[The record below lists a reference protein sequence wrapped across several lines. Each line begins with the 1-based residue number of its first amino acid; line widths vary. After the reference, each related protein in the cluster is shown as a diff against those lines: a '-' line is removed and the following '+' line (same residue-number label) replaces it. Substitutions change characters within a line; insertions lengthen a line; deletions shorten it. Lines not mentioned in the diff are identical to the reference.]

1 MTTPHETFAIR
12 FPDADLDDLAR
23 RLDATRLP
31 DPIPGVGWDYGLDT
45 EYLRELVDH
54 WRHRFDWRS
63 VEAGLNGWEHAFA
76 DVDGQRVHYL
86 HARSPH
92 PGAFPLVM
100 THGWPGSVLE
110 FAKVIGPLTDPVAH
124 GGDARDAFHVVA
136 PSIPGYGLSP
146 APARPGF
153 DIREVGR
160 TVAGLMHELGYARYG
175 AQGGDWGSAASSWA
189 AILDPVHCAGIHL
202 NLVFAAP
209 PSGTRDTLT
218 DDEVAA
224 LEETKQ
230 YMRTGTAYQR
240 VQGLEPDLI
249 GVALTD
255 SPAALCA
262 WIVAKFRAWSD
273 CGGNVESRFSR
284 DELLA
289 NVTWYWL
296 TRSGASSARLYLES
310 LRSGRFGGPTQRVG
324 APTACAIFPR
334 EMFRPPRIWAERQ
347 YNVQRWTVM
356 PHGGHFAAMEEP
368 QLLVDDIRAFFRTLR

>member
-1 MTTPHETFAIR
+1 MGSSTFTIR
-12 FPDADLDDLAR
+12 FPEDDLADLAR
-23 RLDATRLP
+23 RLEKARLP
-31 DPIPGVGWDYGLDT
+31 DPLPGSGWAGGIDL
-45 EYLRELVDH
+45 EWLPQLLEH
-54 WRHRFDWRS
+54 WRTRFDWRG
-63 VEAGLNGWEHAFA
+63 VEAELNRYEHAFA
-76 DVDGQRVHYL
+76 QANGQRVHYL

-92 PGAFPLVM
+92 QDAMPLVM

-110 FAKVIGPLTDPVAH
+110 FLKVLGPLTDPVTH

-160 TVAGLMHELGYARYG
+160 TVAALMAELGYRRYG

-189 AILDPVHCAGIHL
+189 AILDPQHCAGIHL

-209 PSGTRDTLT
+209 PRGQRDVLS
-218 DDEVAA
+218 DREVAA
-224 LEETKQ
+224 LEETRA
-230 YMRTGTAYQR
+230 YMKAGTAYQR

-249 GVALTD
+249 GVAMTD

-262 WIVAKFRAWSD
+262 WIVAKFRSWSD
-273 CGGNVESRFSR
+273 CGGEVERRFTK

-296 TRSGASSARLYLES
+296 TKSGASAARLYRES
-310 LRSGRFGGPTQRVG
+310 MLSGRFGGPTERVEV
-324 APTACAIFPR
+324 PTACAVFPR
-334 EMFRPPRIWAERQ
+334 EMFRPPRLWAERQ
-347 YNVQRWTVM
+347 YNLQRWTEM
-356 PHGGHFAAMEEP
+356 EAGGHFAAMEEP
-368 QLLVDDIRAFFRTLR
+368 AALVDDIRTFFRTLR